1 MAARTT
7 NSTAKR
13 PQARI
18 IGNFIVIWLDSNM
31 SEMNDLTSKLHRTVY
46 SVRTFSE
53 YEPCVD
59 FLTDVKDQ
67 KVFFIMS
74 GVLGE
79 IILPS
84 IHDVPQLDSI

>member
-1 MAARTT
+1 
-7 NSTAKR
+7 
-13 PQARI
+13 
-18 IGNFIVIWLDSNM
+18 M